1 MIYALPTPPQ
11 RRPGRRQDKCPSNWI
26 TKPAVEAVEP
36 PAQLT
41 LSKRRHLC
49 KSSMANGRNEL
60 LIRLS
65 PAHLTGEKTAL
76 IAKSMAQNATTW
88 RRWLKGGWGLPKVSL
103 TALITLHFK
112 CEDWSETRKSMLR
125 FCSYFAATE
134 AEEQSAKEIAGDNNR
149 DAEGVRRLKE
159 IVTVKERGEREREQA
174 PACSSMKEKAAAGK
188 HEVMSI
194 ICAKL
199 PLTSWLAAP
208 VVLLHHHHYRN
219 KLLPLLAGARVAPRV
234 SRERCRVAYRIA
246 LDSNANYMALQM
258 SARQLDQARPSH
270 AKQAGSR
277 QIGRRWQRH
286 WRVESAVGEDGA
298 DDSRWPWRENG
309 SWIGIK
315 WIKYE

>member
-1 MIYALPTPPQ
+1 MGI
-11 RRPGRRQDKCPSNWI
+11 
-26 TKPAVEAVEP
+26 
-36 PAQLT
+36 
-41 LSKRRHLC
+41 
-49 KSSMANGRNEL
+49 
-60 LIRLS
+60 
-65 PAHLTGEKTAL
+65 
-76 IAKSMAQNATTW
+76 
-88 RRWLKGGWGLPKVSL
+88 
-103 TALITLHFK
+103 
-112 CEDWSETRKSMLR
+112 
-125 FCSYFAATE
+125 
-134 AEEQSAKEIAGDNNR
+134 
-149 DAEGVRRLKE
+149 RRLPCA
-159 IVTVKERGEREREQA
+159 R
-174 PACSSMKEKAAAGK
+174 SKEKAAAGK

-258 SARQLDQARPSH
+258 SARQLDQAKPSH

-277 QIGRRWQRH
+277 QIGRRWQRQL
-286 WRVESAVGEDGA
+286 ESGECSKWGW
-298 DDSRWPWRENG
+298 SRRYALAMERESG